1 MGMDDLQVGDEVLE
15 WVGGLVFVWHVEELD
30 VLVEERF
37 QIFDVLHDVETEG
50 VISRYSQ
57 MYVGGYFG

>member
-15 WVGGLVFVWHVEELD
+15 WVGGLVFVWDVEELD

-37 QIFDVLHDVETEG
+37 QIFEVVDDVETEG
-50 VISRYSQ
+50 VI
-57 MYVGGYFG
+57 